1 MQIIESASNIHN
13 LAYRLSSDH
22 CAVVRYMTA
31 GLQIRGALLCWG
43 GHGGDR
49 RLSGCGSSVTVGR
62 FTLAGLVDT
71 FPLTFSLFLCNA
83 FWFQALSSRVGLGVV
98 PVPWRPPFVA
108 RLFALDFCDW
118 FACWLAAGVEPLSNK
133 LVISCCKNMI
143 CQGFFVTLFGLI

>member
-1 MQIIESASNIHN
+1 MQIIESASSIHN

-22 CAVVRYMTA
+22 CAVVCYMTV

-62 FTLAGLVDT
+62 FTFAGLVDT

-83 FWFQALSSRVGLGVV
+83 FSFQLCPPGWVLGSFPCHDASPSLRDFWPSISVIGLPADVQQALNHCPRNSLS
-98 PVPWRPPFVA
+98 FVA
-108 RLFALDFCDW
+108 KTWSAKDC
-118 FACWLAAGVEPLSNK
+118 LSHF
-133 LVISCCKNMI
+133 SD
-143 CQGFFVTLFGLI
+143 